1 MSNTSV
7 IDKFALP
14 QLTAINQQLDNS
26 RSRTNSVNDQS
37 NNINGQLNE
46 SKLDKQRLISR
57 IAKMGQQLMPKY
69 EAELPFDNNDKSTNE
84 KSELSFEK
92 KRLDCFESI
101 DNNRQN
107 ILNQEQLY
115 KEQIKLQNQFQQ
127 NTELMHN
134 IQNLNQEKSMLNN

>member
-92 KRLDCFESI
+92 KGP
-101 DNNRQN
+101 
-107 ILNQEQLY
+107 
-115 KEQIKLQNQFQQ
+115 
-127 NTELMHN
+127 
-134 IQNLNQEKSMLNN
+134 